1 MKKIVIAALLSAVIA
16 TPALADNTGKYYVAG
31 DFGTA
36 SYSNMPG
43 WSNPTVIR
51 IAGGYHFS
59 PVLAVEVGYSMFG
72 DSNTITSLYGPATT
86 SASSFQISAVGS
98 VPLNKQFDL
107 IGKLGLASNSE
118 DYADASGNSLSW
130 TQSDL
135 LIGFGA
141 QFHVNPQVSVRALY
155 DHYGKFDNWF
165 LPMKA
170 TSFSVGVTYDF

>member
-16 TPALADNTGKYYVAG
+16 TPALAGNTGKYYVAG

-72 DSNTITSLYGPATT
+72 DSSATLAGVPATT

-98 VPLNKQFDL
+98 IPLNKQFDL

-118 DYADASGNSLSW
+118 DYADATGYSASW